1 MKFEKFDFAIYI
13 FILDENQQLSSSC
26 RYACGCVC
34 TKNDAFLSSRF
45 FMAYFMEFIQRPTCI
60 HMFILHHGSDG
71 VDTTFKPLDAG
82 RRYTGFAQT
91 SKRRQTPVYRVCA
104 NFPTSPDPGI
114 PGLHKLINR
123 ARHRY
128 TGFIF

>member
-1 MKFEKFDFAIYI
+1 MKWSKYI
-13 FILDENQQLSSSC
+13 FLNSYQQLNE
-26 RYACGCVC
+26 AI
-34 TKNDAFLSSRF
+34 N
-45 FMAYFMEFIQRPTCI
+45 
-60 HMFILHHGSDG
+60 
-71 VDTTFKPLDAG
+71 PLDAG

-104 NFPTSPDPGI
+104 NFSTSPETGI
-114 PGLHKLINR
+114 PGLHKLISP